1 MAASRINVES
11 HVPLD
16 ERLERIE
23 RILSDLRDGMAP
35 PLLTRIGRA
44 AAVAFGTVIGLT
56 VLVAI
61 SLAVLQP
68 FTRLEI
74 IGDKVERLID
84 ALDKDKPNK

>member
-1 MAASRINVES
+1 MKPASHITVES

-23 RILSDLRDGMAP
+23 RILSELRDGMAP
-35 PLLTRIGRA
+35 SLLTRIGRS
-44 AAVAFGTVIGLT
+44 AAVAFGTVLGLT

-61 SLAVLQP
+61 ALAILQP

-74 IGDKVERLID
+74 IGDKVDRLIN
-84 ALDKDKPNK
+84 ALEKPNK